1 MPRKAKDITEN
12 TNLEEVKTEAIRK
25 KTAVSKKED
34 TPKKGVKKVTSSK
47 ETKSTNTTNSKKVAT
62 SKQTSASTIKK
73 RVPLVVADSMAS
85 TLEVPSNVSK
95 KASKNVTAASSTTPS
110 KNKPKN
116 TKTKKEDTIV
126 KTSSSKKASKSTKSE
141 ASLKKTKTAKT
152 AKKKASPASMKK
164 SSTSSKV
171 KTKNKEDFHKIEVL
185 EYYDLPYRYNQ
196 TVVKVLAQT
205 PNTLFVYWDIS
216 DTDRQKYIDTYGEYF
231 FHNTKPV
238 LIVHNLTMH
247 YAFELDIHDF
257 ANCWYLQVRD
267 SKCDYQI
274 ELGRR
279 PINQYVSI
287 PNAYLYVSS
296 SNSIESPNDHILAD
310 SLKPKVTFRNV
321 KSHQLVQ
328 KDIKTL
334 PVFDKITKL
343 LSLPDF
349 YQKLYKEA
357 SFTLNQFDFKNPSSG
372 NPTSTF
378 K

>member
-1 MPRKAKDITEN
+1 MPRKAKDIIEN

-34 TPKKGVKKVTSSK
+34 TPQKDIKKVASSRD
-47 ETKSTNTTNSKKVAT
+47 TKSAKTTNSKK
-62 SKQTSASTIKK
+62 KPASIAKK
-73 RVPLVVADSMAS
+73 SSNLVVVDSVAS
-85 TLEVPSNVSK
+85 TLEVPSSVSK
-95 KASKNVTAASSTTPS
+95 KDSKKVTTVSSKTPS
-110 KNKPKN
+110 KNTSKT
-116 TKTKKEDTIV
+116 TKTKKADTVV
-126 KTSSSKKASKSTKSE
+126 KTSSSKKSSSKSAKSE
-141 ASLKKTKTAKT
+141 ASLKKTKTTKEV
-152 AKKKASPASMKK
+152 KKNTTSASMKK
-164 SSTSSKV
+164 ASIRS
-171 KTKNKEDFHKIEVL
+171 KTKTKSKEEAHNIEIL

-205 PNTLFVYWDIS
+205 PNTLFVYWDVS
-216 DTDRQKYIDTYGEYF
+216 DADRQKYIDTYGEYF

-257 ANCWYLQVRD
+257 ANCWYLQVKD

-287 PNAYLYVSS
+287 PNAYLYISS
-296 SNSIESPNDHILAD
+296 SNPIESPNDHILAE

-349 YQKLYKEA
+349 YQKLYKDA
-357 SFTLNQFDFKNPSSG
+357 SFTLNQFDFRNPSSG